1 MSGTFRLFCCF
12 TKVLFISGLSRTLY
26 TPISMYQYEGDRVCM
41 CIDFYDTLKMYRTRI
56 SSIMDLPIQEAASK
70 GVGREERCGSIF
82 FDIPEVSSTHCTPY
96 STARAWSNIFTQDQR
111 LYRSFLHR
119 TTSAVCKGHSP
130 DPTGNRESCGS
141 FSAKSPDS
149 ICRTHHCRNFL
160 PSRTYSAETAMCTV
174 HIQLRELVVDRADYT
189 APTGRH
195 ERDDT
200 RPEPIGRERSRP

>member
-12 TKVLFISGLSRTLY
+12 TKVLFISGISRTLY

-141 FSAKSPDS
+141 FSAKYLPTPYVGPIIVEISCQVELIPPKPQCAQFIFNS
-149 ICRTHHCRNFL
+149 GSFL
-160 PSRTYSAETAMCTV
+160 
-174 HIQLRELVVDRADYT
+174 
-189 APTGRH
+189 
-195 ERDDT
+195 
-200 RPEPIGRERSRP
+200 